1 MVASLKSNFFLRR
14 WTDEAWG
21 SRQGNGTL
29 QLQRRRY
36 RCSSGDGRKM
46 AAEAETPNLY
56 YPDCSVSSVPNVPW
70 RGMYPTYSC
79 TTASYFEAQ
88 YVHVVHRAA
97 KSRSAR
103 RPLFSFTSSSP
114 CQVFD
119 VWRDGWRI
127 VLPLPP
133 FNAPSLLLDNLAW
146 KKVLTAQCTL
156 TVQEEGRRSK

>member
-1 MVASLKSNFFLRR
+1 MGIAPGERNTATAKAALPSLFRR
-14 WTDEAWG
+14 KEEKGQLKQKPRICIIRTVVSQVSQMYLGAG
-21 SRQGNGTL
+21 CTPLIHARRHPTL
-29 QLQRRRY
+29 KR
-36 RCSSGDGRKM
+36 S
-46 AAEAETPNLY
+46 
-56 YPDCSVSSVPNVPW
+56 
-70 RGMYPTYSC
+70 TYS
-79 TTASYFEAQ
+79 SQ
-88 YVHVVHRAA
+88 SGQ
-97 KSRSAR
+97 KPLR

-156 TVQEEGRRSK
+156 TVQEGRNYTVVWEIP